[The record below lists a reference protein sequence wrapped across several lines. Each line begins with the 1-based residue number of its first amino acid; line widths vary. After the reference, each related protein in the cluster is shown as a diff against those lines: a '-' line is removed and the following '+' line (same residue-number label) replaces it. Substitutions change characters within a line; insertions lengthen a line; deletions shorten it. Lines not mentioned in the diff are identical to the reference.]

1 MRPARSAVLRPDRC
15 AAGARGG
22 DALSFALRVA
32 LVATTAALT
41 SCATM
46 LPSLTAAEREA
57 SRTARSISIVGPK
70 GELVGPA
77 RERIVE
83 RLRAY
88 EKSTPLERKL
98 LLSNAYTGAPLTVG
112 NATRILLDGPAAY
125 RAMFDAIAAARD
137 HVHLESY
144 IFEEIE
150 FDRRLSELLARKAR
164 EGVQVRVIYDSFGSL
179 DTPPAF
185 LEGLAAQGV
194 VLCEFNPVNPLRA
207 RLFALQ
213 HRDHRKIVVVD
224 GRIAFTGG
232 INFHSVYRSGS
243 VPTSDPDLGETVEGW
258 RDTHLAIEGP
268 AVAELQTMFLGTW
281 EKQGC
286 RDVPVRNHFPAV
298 AARGDDIVSVIGSS
312 PDGQLSTL
320 YLTLVAAITY
330 AVTSV
335 HLSAAYFVPD
345 ASTIQALKAA
355 AARGVDVRLLLP
367 AFTDSWLAFHAGRS
381 YYDELLAAGVHIHE
395 YRGGVMHAKTLVVDG
410 VWSTIG
416 SANVDWRSFVYNDEV
431 SAVVVGRAFGD
442 EMERIFANDLAKSAE
457 VTRERWSAR
466 SASSRLSEATAR
478 WFESQL

>member
-1 MRPARSAVLRPDRC
+1 
-15 AAGARGG
+15 
-22 DALSFALRVA
+22 
-32 LVATTAALT
+32 
-41 SCATM
+41 
-46 LPSLTAAEREA
+46 
-57 SRTARSISIVGPK
+57 
-70 GELVGPA
+70 
-77 RERIVE
+77 
-83 RLRAY
+83 
-88 EKSTPLERKL
+88 
-98 LLSNAYTGAPLTVG
+98 VG

-330 AVTSV
+330 AETSV